1 MAGRQAGLQAVERQ
15 PGSPGVLRVC
25 AFCMMLCESKCA
37 LRSKQSEERKNIF
50 PKLRKVKAVSKTF
63 FSETEVAGIIGRWLA
78 DGGR

>member
-1 MAGRQAGLQAVERQ
+1 
-15 PGSPGVLRVC
+15 
-25 AFCMMLCESKCA
+25 MMLCESKCA